1 MFQGKIGAR
10 DSSAADESL
19 ASMKAAKIPPKVSAS
34 KILKIP
40 RFYSLDKHAKKLPFT
55 NHFLAL

>member
-40 RFYSLDKHAKKLPFT
+40 RFYSLDKHAK
-55 NHFLAL
+55 NFLLQTTF